1 MRPGDLEPLIDRVLK
16 ALPAPTPPVTLLPRV
31 MAAVRAESTPWYTRP
46 WLVWPREWQ
55 VASAAALLAIVTG
68 IVLALPAAAAVA
80 NDAASHAAGS
90 MPPALSEGIARIAST
105 AEQAETTG
113 SALRVVWRMVFVPSA
128 VYALVL
134 VGLMYATFA
143 AFATV
148 LTRVACRRVQPQ

>member
-1 MRPGDLEPLIDRVLK
+1 MRLDGAAGQSDLLGNGTIGLALGNQGQDLP
-16 ALPAPTPPVTLLPRV
+16 LPAGQLERGFSHL
-31 MAAVRAESTPWYTRP
+31 AAHRLE
-46 WLVWPREWQ
+46 
-55 VASAAALLAIVTG
+55 
-68 IVLALPAAAAVA
+68 AVERR
-80 NDAASHAAGS
+80 G
-90 MPPALSEGIARIAST
+90 EGIARIAST

-113 SALRVVWRMVFVPSA
+113 SALRVVWRMVFVPFA

>member
-1 MRPGDLEPLIDRVLK
+1 MLR
-16 ALPAPTPPVTLLPRV
+16 ALSVIGTAAMLWVGGGIFLHGLHEYHLTPAP
-31 MAAVRAESTPWYTRP
+31 
-46 WLVWPREWQ
+46 EW
-55 VASAAALLAIVTG
+55 V
-68 IVLALPAAAAVA
+68 
-80 NDAASHAAGS
+80 DAASHAAGS

-113 SALRVVWRMVFVPSA
+113 SALRVVWRMVFVPFA